1 MVGFFSRSLIGFGL
15 VAALALALPV
25 KPAYAV
31 GEAGE
36 ASTTEAAEAPAKVA
50 AHRAAVAENKRYFVE
65 FRGRSA
71 ATYGHLYILF
81 GELNARGEVIKS
93 KIAGLY
99 PAGDRQ
105 DCDNCSLANWTIG
118 HLIFVPSGT
127 TATDG
132 DLEEK
137 YVTARYR
144 VMLDKAQYDKLTD
157 YVANFQANPPLW
169 NALFKNCVSFGRDV
183 ADLLGLKVPQ
193 IMWVTPWLEPEQF
206 VTQLREL
213 NGTHEEQA
221 PLKDASNGTGMPETR
236 AVAHRAP
243 AKKRVAAAKRVT
255 AEIKATNA
263 ASTEK

>member
-1 MVGFFSRSLIGFGL
+1 MLGFFSRSLIGFGL
-15 VAALALALPV
+15 VAALALSLPI
-25 KPAYAV
+25 KPAHAV

-36 ASTTEAAEAPAKVA
+36 GASNDVANAPRKVA
-50 AHRAAVAENKRYFVE
+50 TNRSAVAENKRYFVE

-71 ATYGHLYILF
+71 ATYGHLYITF
-81 GELNARGEVIKS
+81 GELNARGEVTKS

-99 PAGDRQ
+99 PAGDKQ
-105 DCDNCSLANWTIG
+105 DCENCSLANWTIG
-118 HLIFVPSGT
+118 HVIFVPSGT

-157 YVANFQANPPLW
+157 YVAKFQANPPLW

-183 ADLLGLKVPQ
+183 ADLIGLKVPQ

-206 VTQLREL
+206 VTQLREM
-213 NGTHEEQA
+213 NGTPEVQA
-221 PLKDASNGTGMPETR
+221 PLRDAGAPTTVDKKP
-236 AVAHRAP
+236 VAHRAP
-243 AKKRVAAAKRVT
+243 AKRMAAAKHT
-255 AEIKATNA
+255 AENKTAPA
-263 ASTEK
+263 AAPTEK

>member
-15 VAALALALPV
+15 VAALALSLPV

-36 ASTTEAAEAPAKVA
+36 ASTREAAEAATKVA
-50 AHRAAVAENKRYFVE
+50 TRRASVTENKRYFVE

-71 ATYGHLYILF
+71 ATYGHLYIMF
-81 GELNARGEVIKS
+81 GELNSRGEVIKS

-99 PAGDRQ
+99 PAGDHQ

-144 VMLDKAQYDKLTD
+144 VMLDKAQYEKLTD
-157 YVANFQANPPLW
+157 YVAKFQANPPLW
-169 NALFKNCVSFGRDV
+169 NALWRNCVSFGKEI
-183 ADLLGLKVPQ
+183 AELLDLKTPGL
-193 IMWVTPWLEPEQF
+193 IWLEPEQF
-206 VTQLREL
+206 VNALREM
-213 NGTHEEQA
+213 NGTHEVQP
-221 PLKDASNGTGMPETR
+221 PLKDAGNGPAMPETR
-236 AVAHRAP
+236 AVAHRGSA
-243 AKKRVAAAKRVT
+243 KRVAGVKRVT
-255 AEIKATNA
+255 AENKAANASTNA